1 MWSGCLTLEKDRT
14 GKPIRLVVVTDLDG
28 TLLDQQ
34 TYRYDACLPAIQ
46 RLQSLGIPLILCS
59 SKTYAEIQPLW
70 EELGLSAPFIVE
82 NGGAIYFLEQAFPF
96 PVEGA
101 RAKGKFKI
109 LKLGKKIS
117 ILRKALSE
125 AARQNG
131 VGLRSFGSMTLDEI
145 ARLTGLNRSD
155 SALAAKREYDEPF
168 VITGGEREDLYT
180 ALTAKGF
187 SVVEGDRFCHLTG
200 GNDKGRAVTT
210 LLELYHRSDPSVF
223 SVGLGNSA
231 NDIGFLNQVDRP
243 IVIRNPDGTW
253 DHEIMKRIPT
263 IQRSPGI
270 GPQGWREAMEE
281 VLESTK
287 DSYGE

>member
-1 MWSGCLTLEKDRT
+1 MWSGSLTPEKDRK
-14 GKPIRLVVVTDLDG
+14 GKPIQLVVVTDLDG

-34 TYRYDACLPAIQ
+34 TYCYDACLPAIR

-59 SKTYAEIQPLW
+59 SKTFAEVQPLW
-70 EELGLSAPFIVE
+70 TELGLKAPFIVE
-82 NGGAIYFLEQAFPF
+82 NGGAIYFREQTFPF
-96 PVEGA
+96 PVEEA
-101 RAKGKFKI
+101 RVKGKFKI
-109 LKLGKKIS
+109 LEFGTNIS

-145 ARLTGLNRSD
+145 ASLTGLKRID

-168 VITGGEREDLYT
+168 VITGGDHENLYM
-180 ALTAKGF
+180 ALAAKGF
-187 SVVEGDRFCHLTG
+187 TVAEGDRFCHLTG

-210 LLELYHRSDPSVF
+210 LLELYRRSDPSIF

-231 NDIGFLNQVDRP
+231 NDIGFLSQVDRP

-253 DHEIMKRIPT
+253 D
-263 IQRSPGI
+263 PGI
-270 GPQGWREAMEE
+270 RKKIPRG
-281 VLESTK
+281 
-287 DSYGE
+287 

>member
-1 MWSGCLTLEKDRT
+1 MWSGSLTAVRDRT
-14 GKPIRLVVVTDLDG
+14 GKPSQLIVVTDLDG

-59 SKTYAEIQPLW
+59 SKTYAEIQHLW

-82 NGGAIYFLEQAFPF
+82 NGGAIYFQEQVFPF

-109 LKLGKKIS
+109 LEFGTHIS
-117 ILRKALSE
+117 ILRKALRE

-131 VGLRSFGSMTLDEI
+131 VELRSFGSMTLDEI
-145 ARLTGLNRSD
+145 ARLTGLNISD

-168 VITGGEREDLYT
+168 VIEGEAREKLYT
-180 ALTAKGF
+180 ALIAKGF
-187 SVVEGDRFCHLTG
+187 TVVEGDRFCHLTG
-200 GNDKGRAVTT
+200 ANDKGRAVTT
-210 LLELYHRSDPSVF
+210 LLELYRRSDPSVF

-231 NDIGFLNQVDRP
+231 NDIGFLSQVDRP
-243 IVIRNPDGTW
+243 IVIQNPDGTW
-253 DHEIMKRIPT
+253 DPEVMKRIPT
-263 IQRSPGI
+263 VQGSHRI

-281 VLESTK
+281 VLGSV
-287 DSYGE
+287 GL